1 MLARCRRQESRWHG
15 EQNPL
20 VPQQDSELE
29 QDQHFSEVQFL
40 EIPSSHNDRSDSG
53 LLCVSHHF
61 SKKSVLLRVVDHF
74 PQTMVLIVKA
84 NSKTLFSRTIKTG
97 RIATEFVMRQK
108 YLINRLR
115 YKLMFLPCV
124 IMLIFLTI

>member
-1 MLARCRRQESRWHG
+1 MLARCRRRESRWHG

-20 VPQQDSELE
+20 VPQQDSELK

-61 SKKSVLLRVVDHF
+61 GKKSLSGAVASGGPF
-74 PQTMVLIVKA
+74 PSNDGLD
-84 NSKTLFSRTIKTG
+84 SEG
-97 RIATEFVMRQK
+97 E
-108 YLINRLR
+108 
-115 YKLMFLPCV
+115 
-124 IMLIFLTI
+124 